1 MLALLWLAG
10 ILTRSV
16 WTPDE
21 PREYALSVNMLSQ
34 SQWAVPQLGGQPFG
48 EKPPLT
54 YWAAAT
60 SMRTFGTAPTMAR
73 LPNILWGLGA
83 VLATGALAASMAA
96 PPLRRSAAVL
106 ASLVCGTAW
115 LDYLHTIWLATDAP
129 LLAGSALA
137 MLGAWRS
144 LSAADSGERTRAY
157 ALFHFGLAVA
167 FLAKNLLGLIAPI
180 GAFALFIAWER
191 RWPELLR
198 WQLWAGLLISGG
210 LIGAWLLQV
219 AHQPGGANLLR
230 VFLWDNSVG
239 RFLPL
244 ATTGDYRTGHLN
256 SPGKLISEVA
266 LGLLPWLFAAVA
278 ACVRLLRL
286 AFSAGGERAPARF
299 LLVASLPLLL
309 FLSFSSTVRDV
320 YALPAMVPLT
330 AAVALWGLATPGR
343 ATLAATRA
351 TLWIAGALL
360 CALALLVPWIA
371 SGRVIA
377 NSRVALALVATTTLL
392 ILSSRWLAQRLPLVR
407 GLGAY
412 TCGLAAFLI
421 LASPGIEP
429 GQDLR
434 PVARAAAT
442 QAGTRTL
449 LVTPRDETMTAA
461 LDYSTTHHAR
471 PVADFAVAVRS
482 DDNVIALIE
491 ADTDRL
497 TTAMR
502 ARLGRLSSRLERVS
516 VARADGVADRL
527 RNSGWTLE
535 LDLPNPGGRHYQLW
549 APPSQPRP

>member
-1 MLALLWLAG
+1 MV
-10 ILTRSV
+10 TRSV

-60 SMRTFGTAPTMAR
+60 SMRVFGVSAVVAR
-73 LPNILWGLGA
+73 LPNILWGLCA
-83 VLATGALAASMAA
+83 VLATSALAASMVA
-96 PPLRRSAAVL
+96 PPLRRSTAVL
-106 ASLVCGTAW
+106 AGLVSGTAW
-115 LDYLHTIWLATDAP
+115 LNYLHTIWLATDAP

-144 LSAADSGERTRAY
+144 LSAVDPGARTRAY

-167 FLAKNLLGLIAPI
+167 FLAKNLLGLIAPL
-180 GAFALFIAWER
+180 GAFALFIAWEQ
-191 RWPELLR
+191 RWRELLR
-198 WQLWAGLLISGG
+198 WQLWAGLIISGG
-210 LIGAWLLQV
+210 LIGAWLIAV
-219 AHQPGGANLLR
+219 AHQPDGLNLLR

-239 RFLPL
+239 RVLPV
-244 ATTGDYRTGHLN
+244 ATSGDYRTGHLN

-266 LGLLPWLFAAVA
+266 LGLLPWLFAALA
-278 ACVRLLRL
+278 ACGRLLRQ
-286 AFSAGGERAPARF
+286 AFSDSGDRAPARF
-299 LLVASLPLLL
+299 LLLAALPLLA

-330 AAVALWGLATPGR
+330 TAVALWGLGTPGR
-343 ATLAATRA
+343 ATLLVTRA
-351 TLWIAGALL
+351 TLWFAGALL
-360 CALALLVPWIA
+360 WALGIVVAWVA

-377 NSRVALALVATTTLL
+377 DTRVALALVAATVLL
-392 ILSSRWLAQRLPLVR
+392 VISSRWLAQRLPLLR

-412 TCGLAAFLI
+412 ATGLAAFLI

-434 PVARAAAT
+434 PVARAAAM

-449 LVTPRDETMTAA
+449 LVTSRDETMTAA
-461 LDYSTTHHAR
+461 LDYSTTHHAQ
-471 PVADFAVAVRS
+471 PVSDFDTGASGNRDAL
-482 DDNVIALIE
+482 ALIE

-502 ARLGRLSSRLERVS
+502 ARLARLSSRFARVA
-516 VARADGVADRL
+516 VARADGVADQL
-527 RNSGWTLE
+527 RRSGWLLE

-549 APPSQPRP
+549 APPSQPVEQ